1 MGGAR
6 GRYRVRLDHLLREPR
21 LEEFLGLGQEAE
33 EIEVDLQQAFV
44 RMGGSRHACH
54 MMMLRLHDERIVAQ
68 VIRLLAASVENAPLA
83 AEALMRDNL
92 DNVKLVMRSMERHL
106 ACPEVAEAG
115 CLLIGHLCSC
125 TATESGELMPVRVK
139 AHRDSQNTL
148 CREGAVEIIVDI
160 MCLYMKDVRTMTNR
174 AHMLMQDEWTSGS
187 MQIASIQIEGI
198 FIRRA
203 IADFHE
209 AAT

>member
-1 MGGAR
+1 
-6 GRYRVRLDHLLREPR
+6 
-21 LEEFLGLGQEAE
+21 
-33 EIEVDLQQAFV
+33 
-44 RMGGSRHACH
+44 MGGSRHACH

-174 AHMLMQDEWTSGS
+174 AHMLMQEKLKEAEGKCAAHDRFADRIPGMLNSYSLLYMSLLVLCLDHFWLPQSVASPSKTRCSEWLL
-187 MQIASIQIEGI
+187 
-198 FIRRA
+198 
-203 IADFHE
+203 
-209 AAT
+209 